1 MYNYVLSTSTTF
13 SLLFQL
19 VSATVKDGHDT
30 GERANIAIDTHKKGN
45 VKQSGRM
52 TTNTSKTIKQS
63 KAKNDS
69 SDGEDGKMDAYTA
82 RWIEEAA
89 WKKIFLPSLY
99 HALFISEK
107 PFLNFQLDSP
117 KFLKIV
123 QDVFDLAYPN
133 DTVALGATD
142 GIVKLVRLS
151 PFPYL
156 QCLDTTILLK

>member
-30 GERANIAIDTHKKGN
+30 SERANIAIDTHKKGN

-107 PFLNFQLDSP
+107 PFLDFQLDSP
-117 KFLKIV
+117 TSAKSEV
-123 QDVFDLAYPN
+123 DL
-133 DTVALGATD
+133 
-142 GIVKLVRLS
+142 I
-151 PFPYL
+151 
-156 QCLDTTILLK
+156 CLICLLLN